1 MWYFF
6 SPNIIYGED
15 ALDFFENI
23 PGEKCFIVTDK
34 NLVDLGYV
42 KLLTEKL
49 DKFGKKYE
57 IFSDVKPDPHE
68 EDIIIGKEKCIEY
81 GPDLIIGLGGGSVMD
96 TAKGIWPLYEY
107 PNYGI
112 DDFHPFN
119 VDLYNLGKKAKLIAV
134 PTTSGTGAEATWA
147 VVISRLE
154 KDVWIKLEQAH
165 KGLVP
170 TYAIVDPV
178 FPTGMPK
185 SLTADTGFDALA
197 HSLEGIVSVWRNDF
211 SDSMILKAVELIF
224 KYLPIACKDPSN
236 AEARDKM
243 HQAATL
249 AGLGFGNSQAHLGHA
264 MGHSWGAVFHT
275 PHGKSVGAFLP
286 YITQYCLNNPDEN
299 DQTIPILSKLA
310 KQLGWAKWADDD
322 KKSANLVVEKVKA
335 LQKEIGFPTKLA
347 DVGVSKEDLE
357 KNMDMLI
364 SLCFQSACTTMS
376 PRSPNK
382 ATYTKLFTS
391 AYEGKDIDF

>member
-15 ALDFFENI
+15 ALDFFENV

-34 NLVDLGYV
+34 NLVDLGLV
-42 KLLTEKL
+42 KILTDKL
-49 DKFGKKYE
+49 DKFGKKSE

-68 EDIIIGKEKCIEY
+68 EDILAGKAKCVEFA
-81 GPDLIIGLGGGSVMD
+81 PDIIIGLGGGSVMD
-96 TAKGIWPLYEY
+96 TAKAIWPMYEY
-107 PNYGI
+107 PNYGV

-119 VDLYNLGKKAKLIAV
+119 MDLYNLGRKAKLVAI

-154 KDVWIKLEQAH
+154 NDVWIKLEQAH

-170 TYAIVDPV
+170 TYSIVDPI
-178 FPTGMPK
+178 FAKGMPK

-197 HSLEGIVSVWRNDF
+197 HSLEGIVSVWRNEF
-211 SDSMILKAVELIF
+211 SDAMLLKAVELIF

-236 AEARDKM
+236 MEARDYM
-243 HQAATL
+243 AQAATM

-275 PHGKSVGAFLP
+275 PHGKAVGVFLP

-310 KQLGWAKWADDD
+310 KQLGWAKWGDDD
-322 KKSANLVVEKVKA
+322 KKSANLVVEKTIA
-335 LQKEIGFPTKLA
+335 LQKEVGLPTKLA
-347 DVGVSKEDLE
+347 DVGISKEDLE
-357 KNMDMLI
+357 KNMDLLI
-364 SLCFQSACTTMS
+364 NLCFQSACTTMS
-376 PRSPNK
+376 PRSPDK
-382 ATYTKLFTS
+382 ATYTKLFTH
-391 AYEGKDIDF
+391 AYEGKAIDF

>member
-34 NLVDLGYV
+34 NLEDLGYV
-42 KLLTEKL
+42 KILTDKL

-107 PNYGI
+107 PNYGV

-119 VDLYNLGKKAKLIAV
+119 IDLYNLGKKAKLIAV
-134 PTTSGTGAEATWA
+134 PTTSGTGAEVTWA

-170 TYAIVDPV
+170 TYSIVDPI

-185 SLTADTGFDALA
+185 GLTADTGFDALA
-197 HSLEGIVSVWRNDF
+197 HSLEGIVSVWRNEF
-211 SDSMILKAVELIF
+211 SDAMLLKAIELIF

-236 AEARDKM
+236 FEARDYM
-243 HQAATL
+243 HQAATM

-275 PHGKSVGAFLP
+275 PHGKAVGTFLP
-286 YITQYCLNNPDEN
+286 YITQYCLNNQDEK
-299 DQTIPILSKLA
+299 DQTIAILSKLS

-322 KKSANLVVEKVKA
+322 KKSANLVVDKVKA
-335 LQKEIGFPTKLA
+335 LQKEVGFPIKLA

-357 KNMDMLI
+357 KNMDLLI
-364 SLCFQSACTTMS
+364 SLCFQSACTTMA

-391 AYEGKDIDF
+391 AYDGKDIDF